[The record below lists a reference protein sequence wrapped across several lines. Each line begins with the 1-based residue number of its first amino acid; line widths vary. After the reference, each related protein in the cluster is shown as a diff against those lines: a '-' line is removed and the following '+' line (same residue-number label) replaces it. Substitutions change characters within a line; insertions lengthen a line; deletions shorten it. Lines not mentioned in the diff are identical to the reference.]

1 MIYIPSDSA
10 GRQKPHMKRIYKHTY
25 ENTSAQM
32 SAGFR
37 IRIDL
42 IDLSLHLHKG
52 RPS

>member
-1 MIYIPSDSA
+1 
-10 GRQKPHMKRIYKHTY
+10 MKHIYKHTY
-25 ENTSAQM
+25 ENTSARM

-42 IDLSLHLHKG
+42 IDLSLDLQKG